1 MRTSSNTTK
10 PVQSDASTDEKMD
23 IRAVDNF
30 VSTVDN
36 FNDSEPK
43 KEEVHVKSD
52 VEDVELD
59 DSWFT
64 DNSEPFV
71 SSNDVGDI
79 IGSSNEL
86 NRVAPPLETGGYV
99 KIVIFAIFMSALL
112 GLTVLL
118 LYVSFIKYPARMQ
131 YTDEQKGIYHLT
143 NYASTL
149 KDINSLGDGTYLKE
163 EITYANGDAY
173 KVNFYQSM
181 LNTVSYTPKKANV
194 KNIYGNDYIDKTTK
208 STVSEDSVVGVDEG
222 VYLHYIDYDNISI
235 DEGMLSTI
243 CQKHEVKFGCTDY
256 SSLLVDVFCDYM
268 SNIPAESIPIKEEEY
283 YPQFIEDK
291 ETGNLTLVTEGED
304 VTIDRLLFSGKSL
317 YSFMDRF
324 SETVAV
330 VSGGEG
336 IQPTEEWNTWN
347 ALTEEEKA
355 ILDEPVKYDKLVSL
369 AKDWCG
375 TYYLKNEYVIKDTK
389 GNVIK
394 TGISAMIGD
403 GTLENPAGLDTPVNS
418 VVFVNEDDGKGNVV
432 EKQYPIKVILRD
444 FRVSEDAIKWLESK
458 DQRNRGI
465 DVSSEVQYCVYTM
478 EIVNLSDKELT
489 INDNSILS
497 DENINLS
504 GRSGEL
510 FGLNT
515 TLVLQPNESGVIES
529 WNKSTELNTKYLI
542 WGADFSRR
550 TPPVFFRVLAGNI
563 DDETE
568 DKGVQTNKTRFGT
581 EETSEEL
588 TSEVETT
595 EEVESS
601 ENE

>member
-1 MRTSSNTTK
+1 
-10 PVQSDASTDEKMD
+10 
-23 IRAVDNF
+23 
-30 VSTVDN
+30 
-36 FNDSEPK
+36 
-43 KEEVHVKSD
+43 
-52 VEDVELD
+52 
-59 DSWFT
+59 
-64 DNSEPFV
+64 
-71 SSNDVGDI
+71 
-79 IGSSNEL
+79 
-86 NRVAPPLETGGYV
+86 
-99 KIVIFAIFMSALL
+99 
-112 GLTVLL
+112 
-118 LYVSFIKYPARMQ
+118 
-131 YTDEQKGIYHLT
+131 
-143 NYASTL
+143 
-149 KDINSLGDGTYLKE
+149 
-163 EITYANGDAY
+163 
-173 KVNFYQSM
+173 
-181 LNTVSYTPKKANV
+181 
-194 KNIYGNDYIDKTTK
+194 
-208 STVSEDSVVGVDEG
+208 
-222 VYLHYIDYDNISI
+222 
-235 DEGMLSTI
+235 
-243 CQKHEVKFGCTDY
+243 
-256 SSLLVDVFCDYM
+256 
-268 SNIPAESIPIKEEEY
+268 
-283 YPQFIEDK
+283 
-291 ETGNLTLVTEGED
+291 
-304 VTIDRLLFSGKSL
+304 
-317 YSFMDRF
+317 MDRF

-347 ALTEEEKA
+347 ALTDEEKA

-369 AKDWCG
+369 SKDWCG

-418 VVFVNEDDGKGNVV
+418 VVFINEDDGKGNVV